1 MGEVGQMTTQRRTR
15 PTPRRRIGLPAL
27 VLGALVVAALAVVG
41 LGAVSMHARVSAQA
55 PVQGLDDVADA
66 AVAGHRF
73 SLLDFEFGAVFS
85 HWLGDLGARLS
96 GRDEDGPAADALVQR
111 YFDLRADLAE
121 ARAAGRPDAA
131 IARLEAE
138 RAAIENRV
146 ERILEHR
153 VGDELR
159 RSGFARPLPLFG
171 DQALL
176 WPPVDVEL
184 TRPPRVLTI
193 SPRDE
198 IRIARSVLLDPQ
210 LPLLEMTRLEAAV
223 EADGRWSALV
233 QGIGGLGSY
242 PAIVHEAR
250 SYAATVN
257 TIAHE
262 WTHNYL
268 FFYPLGFHFFD
279 SRELRTMNETVANVV
294 GEEIAEALQRAH
306 PAVRPRELPTAD
318 RTASDAVLSQLR
330 RDVDALLAAGRIED
344 AEALM
349 EATRLQLAELGRSFR
364 RINQAFFAA
373 RGVYADTAASSSPIG
388 ALLLALRGEADSLAA
403 FIAIVREFD
412 SPAELE
418 AAVRG

>member
-1 MGEVGQMTTQRRTR
+1 MTSHRRPR
-15 PTPRRRIGLPAL
+15 PAARRRIGLPAL
-27 VLGALVVAALAVVG
+27 VLGALVVAALAAVG
-41 LGAVSMHARVSAQA
+41 LGAMSMHARVNAQVPA
-55 PVQGLDDVADA
+55 RGLDDVTDD

-85 HWLGDLGARLS
+85 HWLGDVGAALS

-121 ARAAGRPDAA
+121 ARAAGRADAV

-198 IRIARSVLLDPQ
+198 IRIARSVLLDPGLS
-210 LPLLEMTRLEAAV
+210 LPDMTRLEAAV

-242 PAIVHEAR
+242 PAIVHDAR

-279 SRELRTMNETVANVV
+279 SRELRTMNETVANMV
-294 GEEIAEALQRAH
+294 GDEIADALRRAH
-306 PAVRPRELPTAD
+306 PAVRPQESPAAD
-318 RTASDAVLSQLR
+318 RSESDAVLAQLR
-330 RDVDALLAAGRIED
+330 RDVDALLAAGRVED

-349 EATRLQLAELGRSFR
+349 EATRLELAELGRDFR

-373 RGVYADTAASSSPIG
+373 RGVYADSPASSSPIG
-388 ALLLALRGEADSLAA
+388 ALLQALRGEADSLAA

-418 AAVRG
+418 AAVEG

>member
-1 MGEVGQMTTQRRTR
+1 MGQMTNHQRTR
-15 PTPRRRIGLPAL
+15 PANRRRIGLPAL
-27 VLGALVVAALAVVG
+27 ALGALVVAALAAIG
-41 LGAVSMHARVSAQA
+41 LGAISMHARVSAQT
-55 PVQGLDDVADA
+55 PTQGLDDVTDD

-73 SLLDFEFGAVFS
+73 SLLDFEIGAVFS
-85 HWLGDLGARLS
+85 HWLGDVGAVLG
-96 GRDEDGPAADALVQR
+96 GREEDGPAADALVQR
-111 YFDLRADLAE
+111 YFDLRADLVA
-121 ARAAGRPDAA
+121 ARADGRAGAVT
-131 IARLEAE
+131 ARLEAE

-159 RSGFARPLPLFG
+159 RAGFTRPLPLFG
-171 DQALL
+171 DQTLL

-193 SPRDE
+193 SPREE
-198 IRIARSVLLDPQ
+198 IRIARSVLLDPALS
-210 LPLLEMTRLEAAV
+210 LPEIERLEAAV

-279 SRELRTMNETVANVV
+279 SRQLRTMNETVANIV
-294 GEEIAEALQRAH
+294 GDEIAGSLQRTHPTVEPREALAVDRA
-306 PAVRPRELPTAD
+306 E
-318 RTASDAVLSQLR
+318 SDSVLSQLR
-330 RDVDALLAAGRIED
+330 RDVDALLAAGRVDD

-349 EATRLQLAELGRSFR
+349 EATRLELADLGRNFR
-364 RINQAFFAA
+364 RVNQAFFAA

-388 ALLLALRGEADSLAA
+388 PLLLALRDEAGSLAA
-403 FIAIVREFD
+403 FIAVVREFD
-412 SPAELE
+412 SLRDLE
-418 AAVRG
+418 AAAGG

>member
-1 MGEVGQMTTQRRTR
+1 MTTQRRTR
-15 PTPRRRIGLPAL
+15 PATRRQFGLPAL
-27 VLGALVVAALAVVG
+27 VLGALVVAALAAIG
-41 LGAVSMHARVSAQA
+41 LGAVAMHARVSAQTPA
-55 PVQGLDDVADA
+55 QGLDDVTGD

-85 HWLGDLGARLS
+85 HWLGDLGAVLS
-96 GRDEDGPAADALVQR
+96 GRHEDGPAADALVRR
-111 YFDLRADLAE
+111 YFDLRTDLAE
-121 ARAAGRPDAA
+121 ARAASRSDTV

-184 TRPPRVLTI
+184 TRPPRVLTV
-193 SPRDE
+193 SPREE
-198 IRIARSVLLDPQ
+198 IRIARSVLLDPELS
-210 LPLLEMTRLEAAV
+210 LPEMMRLEAEV

-279 SRELRTMNETVANVV
+279 SRELRTMNETVANMV
-294 GEEIAEALQRAH
+294 GDEIAESLQRAH

-318 RTASDAVLSQLR
+318 RTESDAVLAQLR

-344 AEALM
+344 GEALM
-349 EATRLQLAELGRSFR
+349 EATRLELVDLGRNFR

-412 SPAELE
+412 SLAELE
-418 AAVRG
+418 AAVQG

>member
-1 MGEVGQMTTQRRTR
+1 MTTQRPTR
-15 PTPRRRIGLPAL
+15 PAPRRRIGLPAL
-27 VLGALVVAALAVVG
+27 VLCALAVGALAVVG

-55 PVQGLDDVADA
+55 PTPGLDDVTDD

-85 HWLGDLGARLS
+85 HWLGDLGAVLS
-96 GRDEDGPAADALVQR
+96 GRHEDGPAADALVQR

-121 ARAAGRPDAA
+121 ARAAGRSDAV

-153 VGDELR
+153 VGEELR

-184 TRPPRVLTI
+184 TRPPRVLTV

-198 IRIARSVLLDPQ
+198 IRIARSVLLDPE
-210 LPLLEMTRLEAAV
+210 LPLPEMMRVEAAV

-242 PAIVHEAR
+242 PAIVHDAR

-279 SRELRTMNETVANVV
+279 SRELRTMNETVANMV
-294 GEEIAEALQRAH
+294 GDEIAEALQRAH
-306 PAVRPRELPTAD
+306 PAVQPRGSPAAD
-318 RTASDAVLSQLR
+318 RTESDAALAQLR
-330 RDVDALLAAGRIED
+330 LDVDTLLAAGRIED

-349 EATRLQLAELGRSFR
+349 EAARLQLAEMGRNFR

-412 SPAELE
+412 SLAELE